1 MISCQVLTWSKLPP
15 VLLGSPV
22 SSRFPDVNL
31 LCSVSAP
38 ITASLDRLVW
48 DPVHTVRCCRV
59 VVTGQCCC
67 QCLMASHWGRFF
79 SPQTEWCCWCYTQ
92 FVFLAEDNSIFAQM
106 RNTES
111 CHSPNMLWTF
121 TFRTFLCSLDT
132 DATPDWFTSVEN
144 WATKKN
150 CFSTFCAYKA
160 WWRTERRECTKVI
173 MSPPFSDEKLIWNCP
188 DFSYKGRRHQGCM
201 FTLSPQN
208 VLSQPQN
215 YSRRGKKKWFRCSR
229 CCVHPLP
236 PISYWIAFSC
246 LLEGFGEEHYKRNS
260 YTDVCL
266 VFMQQSA
273 ESGCR
278 LWWVFIRK
286 SYLKWNL
293 SWAACGKHCHVR
305 ETAKPYK
312 AFPPKGST

>member
-1 MISCQVLTWSKLPP
+1 MLLPVFNGVSLRTIFFTTDWDWMMLLVLHSVCVSGWRQFYFCSDAKHRKLSQSQHA
-15 VLLGSPV
+15 VDIYFQHFSLLT
-22 SSRFPDVNL
+22 R
-31 LCSVSAP
+31 
-38 ITASLDRLVW
+38 
-48 DPVHTVRCCRV
+48 HRCNSWLIYKCREL
-59 VVTGQCCC
+59 G
-67 QCLMASHWGRFF
+67 
-79 SPQTEWCCWCYTQ
+79 
-92 FVFLAEDNSIFAQM
+92 N
-106 RNTES
+106 
-111 CHSPNMLWTF
+111 
-121 TFRTFLCSLDT
+121 
-132 DATPDWFTSVEN
+132 
-144 WATKKN
+144 KKN

-215 YSRRGKKKWFRCSR
+215 YSRSGEKKWFRCSR

-266 VFMQQSA
+266 VFVQQSA

-286 SYLKWNL
+286 SYLKRNL